1 LTHVRLVVDH
11 TRPIAKISKVK
22 DLTLILLII
31 VLSLPVYR
39 FHLLS
44 KKHLNRSFCYIFTH
58 SQTFN
63 EMFIVSGKSR
73 CCSGT
78 FTNVLY
84 IATNKEYLIKS
95 QIILDFRLSIPSAI
109 LSEIFIQIG

>member
-1 LTHVRLVVDH
+1 LFLAYTDF
-11 TRPIAKISKVK
+11 IFCQKSI
-22 DLTLILLII
+22 LID
-31 VLSLPVYR
+31 R
-39 FHLLS
+39 FAT
-44 KKHLNRSFCYIFTH
+44 FFTH